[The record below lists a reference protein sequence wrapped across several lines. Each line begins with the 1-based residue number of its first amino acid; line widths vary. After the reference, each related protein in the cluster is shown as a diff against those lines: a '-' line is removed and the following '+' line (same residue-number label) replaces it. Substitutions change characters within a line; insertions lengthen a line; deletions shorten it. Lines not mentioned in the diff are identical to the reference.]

1 MSSGRQNPVYAYRH
15 SADQD
20 AASPRHHTVVIVG
33 AGPSGLTAAIAL
45 AGCGIDSVVLDDNDT
60 VSTGSRAICFAK
72 RTLEIWD
79 RLGCAAPMLE
89 KGVVWQLGKVF
100 FRDAQVY
107 QFNLQPE
114 GGHKMPAFI
123 NLQQY
128 YVEEFLVDRIG
139 ELPRV
144 DLRWKNRVTRV
155 ESRDGRVQIEVE
167 TPDGRYALSCDYLL
181 AADGANSLVRESV
194 GAVARGQEFHDQFL
208 ICDISM
214 HADFPTE
221 RWFWFDPPFHPGHSV
236 LLHRQ
241 PDNVWRV
248 DFQIGADADAAQAL
262 RMENIRPRINAMLG
276 ADRTWDLEWASA
288 YTFRC
293 RKLDQLVHDRVLF
306 IGDSAHQVSPFGA
319 RGANGAVQGVEN
331 LVWKL
336 ARVIRGG
343 APVALLS
350 TYQAER
356 QPAAAENL
364 LHSTRATDFITPK
377 SPISHVFRDSVLR
390 LAKRYPFARALVNSG
405 RLSSPCRY
413 DDSPLNTPDTDRFAP
428 LARPGSPCP
437 DAAIA
442 VGGKSGWLLELLGGS
457 FVLLVAGLSVP
468 DELRKIDDLKVLEL
482 DVDFV
487 DAAGDVARRYDL
499 VGGAAYLVRPDQHV
513 AARWRSLDST
523 AVGRALRRALG
534 CELKEVA

>member
-1 MSSGRQNPVYAYRH
+1 MPSGRQNPVYPYRR

-20 AASPRHHTVVIVG
+20 QAAPHHHPVVIIG
-33 AGPSGLTAAIAL
+33 AGPSGLTAAIEL
-45 AGCGIDSVVLDDNDT
+45 AACGIPAVVLDDNDT

-89 KGVVWQLGKVF
+89 KGVVWQVGKVF

-107 QFNLQPE
+107 QFNLLPE

-128 YVEEFLVDRIG
+128 YVEEFLVERIG
-139 ELPRV
+139 GLPLV
-144 DLRWKNRVTRV
+144 DLRWKNRVTRIAQRDDAVDV
-155 ESRDGRVQIEVE
+155 EVD
-167 TPDGRYALSCDYLL
+167 TPDGRYALTCDYLL
-181 AADGANSLVRESV
+181 AADGANSVVRESQN
-194 GAVARGQEFHDQFL
+194 AVAQGQEFHDQFL

-214 HADFPTE
+214 QVDFPTE

-241 PDNVWRV
+241 PDNIWRV
-248 DFQIGADADAAQAL
+248 DFQIGADADAVAAL
-262 RMENIRPRINAMLG
+262 RVENIRPRIDAMLG
-276 ADRTWDLEWASA
+276 KGAKWNLEWASA

-293 RKLDQLVHDRVLF
+293 RKLDRLVHGRVLF
-306 IGDSAHQVSPFGA
+306 VGDAAHQVSPFGA

-331 LVWKL
+331 LIWKL
-336 ARVIRGG
+336 ARVIRGD
-343 APVALLS
+343 APGTLLS
-350 TYQAER
+350 TYDSER
-356 QPAAAENL
+356 QSGAAENL

-377 SPISHVFRDSVLR
+377 SAISRVFRDSVLL

-405 RLSSPCRY
+405 RLSAPCRY
-413 DDSPLNTPDTDRFAP
+413 DDSPLNTPDSETFTP

-442 VGGKSGWLLELLGGS
+442 VAGEPGWLLERVGIR
-457 FVLLVAGLSVP
+457 FVLLVAGIPIPHELRAVP
-468 DELRKIDDLKVLEL
+468 DLDVLEL
-482 DVDFV
+482 GVDLTDVS
-487 DAAGDVARRYDL
+487 GNVARRYDL
-499 VGGAAYLVRPDQHV
+499 VGGGAYLLRPDQHV
-513 AARWRSLDST
+513 AARWRRIDASEVRHAMRT
-523 AVGRALRRALG
+523 ALG
-534 CELKEVA
+534 FGMEKVA

>member
-1 MSSGRQNPVYAYRH
+1 M
-15 SADQD
+15 
-20 AASPRHHTVVIVG
+20 
-33 AGPSGLTAAIAL
+33 
-45 AGCGIDSVVLDDNDT
+45 VLDDNDT

-79 RLGCAAPMLE
+79 RLGCAGPMLE

-139 ELPRV
+139 QLPRV

-155 ESRDGRVQIEVE
+155 ESRADGVQLEVE
-167 TPDGRYALSCDYLL
+167 TPDGRYSLSCDYLL

-293 RKLDQLVHDRVLF
+293 RKLDQLVHGRVLF

-336 ARVIRGG
+336 ARVIRGD
-343 APVALLS
+343 APAALLS

-356 QPAAAENL
+356 QPAVRREPAA
-364 LHSTRATDFITPK
+364 LHA
-377 SPISHVFRDSVLR
+377 RD
-390 LAKRYPFARALVNSG
+390 
-405 RLSSPCRY
+405 
-413 DDSPLNTPDTDRFAP
+413 
-428 LARPGSPCP
+428 
-437 DAAIA
+437 
-442 VGGKSGWLLELLGGS
+442 
-457 FVLLVAGLSVP
+457 GLHHA
-468 DELRKIDDLKVLEL
+468 EE
-482 DVDFV
+482 
-487 DAAGDVARRYDL
+487 
-499 VGGAAYLVRPDQHV
+499 PDQPRVPRLGV
-513 AARWRSLDST
+513 AAREALSVCARAGQQRAIVV
-523 AVGRALRRALG
+523 AVSLRRFAVEYGGHRSIHAARAARFAVSRCGHRRGRRNRAG
-534 CELKEVA
+534 CSNCWADRSCCSWPVYRCRMSCARSMT

>member
-1 MSSGRQNPVYAYRH
+1 M
-15 SADQD
+15 
-20 AASPRHHTVVIVG
+20 
-33 AGPSGLTAAIAL
+33 L
-45 AGCGIDSVVLDDNDT
+45 A
-60 VSTGSRAICFAK
+60 
-72 RTLEIWD
+72 
-79 RLGCAAPMLE
+79 

-139 ELPRV
+139 ALPLV
-144 DLRWKNRVTRV
+144 DLRWKHRVTRI
-155 ESRDGRVQIEVE
+155 ESRTDGAQVEVE
-167 TPDGRYALSCDYLL
+167 TPDGTYSLSCDYLL

-194 GAVARGQEFHDQFL
+194 GAVAHGQEFHDQFL

-248 DFQIGADADAAQAL
+248 DFQIGADADAAKAL
-262 RMENIRPRINAMLG
+262 RIENIRPRIDEMLG
-276 ADRTWDLEWASA
+276 AGTKWDLEWASA

-293 RKLDQLVHDRVLF
+293 RKLDRLVHGRVLF

-331 LVWKL
+331 LAWKL
-336 ARVIRGG
+336 ARVIRGE
-343 APVALLS
+343 APAALLS
-350 TYQAER
+350 TYDTER
-356 QPAAAENL
+356 QRGAAENL

-377 SPISHVFRDSVLR
+377 SPISRVFRDSVLR

-405 RLSSPCRY
+405 RLSAPCRY
-413 DDSPLNTPDTDRFAP
+413 DESPLNTADSDRFTP

-437 DAAIA
+437 DAAVA
-442 VGGKSGWLLELLGGS
+442 VDGKAGWLLEMLGGS
-457 FVLLVAGLSVP
+457 FVLLVADLPVP
-468 DELRKIDDLKVLEL
+468 DELRALPDVKVLERG
-482 DVDFV
+482 VDFT
-487 DAAGDVARRYDL
+487 DAAGDLARRYDL
-499 VGGAAYLVRPDQHV
+499 VGGAAYLIRPDQHV
-513 AARWRSLDST
+513 AARWRRLDAA
-523 AVGRALRRALG
+523 AVRNALRRALG
-534 CELKEVA
+534 CELEEVT

>member
-1 MSSGRQNPVYAYRH
+1 MPSGHRNPVYGYRH
-15 SADQD
+15 TPDQD
-20 AASPRHHTVVIVG
+20 DAVPHHHPVVVVG
-33 AGPSGLTAAIAL
+33 AGPSGLTAAIEL
-45 AGCGIDSVVLDDNDT
+45 AACGIDAVVLDDNDT

-89 KGVVWQLGKVF
+89 KGVVWQVGKVF

-144 DLRWKNRVTRV
+144 DLRWRNRVARVTRHDDRV
-155 ESRDGRVQIEVE
+155 EIEVE
-167 TPDGRYALSCDYLL
+167 TPDGRYALTCDYLL
-181 AADGANSLVRESV
+181 AADGANSLVRESL

-214 HADFPTE
+214 QADFPTE

-248 DFQIGADADAAQAL
+248 DFQIGAAADAEAAL
-262 RMENIRPRINAMLG
+262 RIENIRPRIDAMLG

-293 RKLDQLVHDRVLF
+293 RKLDRLVHGRVLF
-306 IGDSAHQVSPFGA
+306 IGDAAHQVSPFGA

-336 ARVIRGG
+336 ARVIRGE
-343 APVALLS
+343 APAALLS
-350 TYQAER
+350 TYDTER
-356 QPAAAENL
+356 QRGAAENL
-364 LHSTRATDFITPK
+364 LNSTRATDFITPK
-377 SPISHVFRDSVLR
+377 SAISRVFRDSVLR

-405 RLSSPCRY
+405 RLSAPCRY
-413 DDSPLNTPDTDRFAP
+413 DDSPLNTDDADRFTP

-437 DAAIA
+437 DAAVA
-442 VGGKSGWLLELLGGS
+442 VDGKALWMLEVLGGS
-457 FVLLVAGLSVP
+457 FVLFVAGLSVP
-468 DELRKIDDLKVLEL
+468 DNLRALADLKVLEL
-482 DVDFV
+482 GVDLTDVS
-487 DAAGDVARRYDL
+487 GDVARRYDL
-499 VGGAAYLVRPDQHV
+499 AGGAAYLIRPDQHV
-513 AARWRSLDST
+513 AARWRRLDSA
-523 AVGRALRRALG
+523 AVGNALRRALG
-534 CELKEVA
+534 HELKEVA

>member
-1 MSSGRQNPVYAYRH
+1 MSSGHQNPVYAYRR

-20 AASPRHHTVVIVG
+20 DAVPRHHPVVIVG

-45 AGCGIDSVVLDDNDT
+45 AECGINSVVLDDNDT

-89 KGVVWQLGKVF
+89 KGVVWQVGKVF

-139 ELPRV
+139 ELPLV
-144 DLRWKNRVTRV
+144 DLRWKNRVTRI
-155 ESRDGRVQIEVE
+155 ERRADGARVEVE
-167 TPDGRYALSCDYLL
+167 TPDGRYSLSCDYLL
-181 AADGANSLVRESV
+181 AADGANSLVRESI

-214 HADFPTE
+214 HAEFPTE

-248 DFQIGADADAAQAL
+248 DFQIGADADTAQAL
-262 RMENIRPRINAMLG
+262 RIENIRPRIDAMLG
-276 ADRTWDLEWASA
+276 AGRTWDLEWASA

-293 RKLDQLVHDRVLF
+293 RNSINSCTVACCS
-306 IGDSAHQVSPFGA
+306 SA
-319 RGANGAVQGVEN
+319 
-331 LVWKL
+331 
-336 ARVIRGG
+336 IRRIRCRRSVRE
-343 APVALLS
+343 APTA
-350 TYQAER
+350 
-356 QPAAAENL
+356 
-364 LHSTRATDFITPK
+364 
-377 SPISHVFRDSVLR
+377 
-390 LAKRYPFARALVNSG
+390 
-405 RLSSPCRY
+405 PCRGW
-413 DDSPLNTPDTDRFAP
+413 RIWC
-428 LARPGSPCP
+428 GS
-437 DAAIA
+437 
-442 VGGKSGWLLELLGGS
+442 
-457 FVLLVAGLSVP
+457 
-468 DELRKIDDLKVLEL
+468 
-482 DVDFV
+482 
-487 DAAGDVARRYDL
+487 
-499 VGGAAYLVRPDQHV
+499 
-513 AARWRSLDST
+513 WR
-523 AVGRALRRALG
+523 G
-534 CELKEVA
+534 

>member
-1 MSSGRQNPVYAYRH
+1 M
-15 SADQD
+15 
-20 AASPRHHTVVIVG
+20 
-33 AGPSGLTAAIAL
+33 
-45 AGCGIDSVVLDDNDT
+45 
-60 VSTGSRAICFAK
+60 
-72 RTLEIWD
+72 
-79 RLGCAAPMLE
+79 
-89 KGVVWQLGKVF
+89 VWQLGKVF

-139 ELPRV
+139 ELPLV
-144 DLRWKNRVTRV
+144 DLRWKHRVTRV
-155 ESRDGRVQIEVE
+155 ESRADGARVEVE
-167 TPDGRYALSCDYLL
+167 TPDGTYSLTCDYLL
-181 AADGANSLVRESV
+181 GADGANSLVRESV

-208 ICDISM
+208 ISDISM

-262 RMENIRPRINAMLG
+262 RIENIRPRIDAMLG
-276 ADRTWDLEWASA
+276 AETKWELEWASA

-293 RKLDQLVHDRVLF
+293 RKLDQLAHGRVLF

-331 LVWKL
+331 LAWKL
-336 ARVIRGG
+336 ARVIRGE
-343 APVALLS
+343 APVRCS
-350 TYQAER
+350 TYDTER
-356 QPAAAENL
+356 QRGAAENL

-377 SPISHVFRDSVLR
+377 SPISRVFRDSTLR
-390 LAKRYPFARALVNSG
+390 LAKRYPFARAPVNSG
-405 RLSSPCRY
+405 RLSAPCRY
-413 DDSPLNTPDTDRFAP
+413 DDSPLNTADTDRFTP

-437 DAAIA
+437 DAAVT
-442 VGGKSGWLLELLGGS
+442 VGGSARWLLELLGGS
-457 FVLLVAGLSVP
+457 FVLLVAGLPVP
-468 DELRKIDDLKVLEL
+468 DDVRALPDLKVLEVGL
-482 DVDFV
+482 DFSDTA
-487 DAAGDVARRYDL
+487 DDLTRRYDL
-499 VGGAAYLVRPDQHV
+499 VGGAAYLIRPDQHV
-513 AARWRSLDST
+513 AARWRRLEAV
-523 AVGRALRRALG
+523 AVGNALRRALG
-534 CELKEVA
+534 CELEEVR

>member
-1 MSSGRQNPVYAYRH
+1 MSSGRQNPVYAYRR

-20 AASPRHHTVVIVG
+20 TDDAAARHHPVVIVG

-45 AGCGIDSVVLDDNDT
+45 AACGIRSVVLDDNDT

-139 ELPRV
+139 ELPLV
-144 DLRWKNRVTRV
+144 DLRWKHRVTRV
-155 ESRDGRVQIEVE
+155 ESRADGARVEVE
-167 TPDGRYALSCDYLL
+167 TPDGTYSLTCDYLL
-181 AADGANSLVRESV
+181 GADGANSLVRESV

-262 RMENIRPRINAMLG
+262 RIENIRPRIDAMLG
-276 ADRTWDLEWASA
+276 AETKWELEWASA

-293 RKLDQLVHDRVLF
+293 RKLDQLVHGRVLF

-331 LVWKL
+331 LAWKL
-336 ARVIRGG
+336 ARVIRGE
-343 APVALLS
+343 APRALLS
-350 TYQAER
+350 TYDTER
-356 QPAAAENL
+356 QRGAAENL

-377 SPISHVFRDSVLR
+377 SPISRVFRDSTLR

-405 RLSSPCRY
+405 RLSAPCRY
-413 DDSPLNTPDTDRFAP
+413 DDSPLNTADTDRFTP
-428 LARPGSPCP
+428 LARPGLAVSRCSGYRRWLSAL
-437 DAAIA
+437 AARIA
-442 VGGKSGWLLELLGGS
+442 GRIVR
-457 FVLLVAGLSVP
+457 A
-468 DELRKIDDLKVLEL
+468 
-482 DVDFV
+482 
-487 DAAGDVARRYDL
+487 ARRWFA
-499 VGGAAYLVRPDQHV
+499 GA
-513 AARWRSLDST
+513 
-523 AVGRALRRALG
+523 G
-534 CELKEVA
+534 

>member
-1 MSSGRQNPVYAYRH
+1 MSSGHQNPVYAYRR

-20 AASPRHHTVVIVG
+20 DAVPRHHPVVIVG

-45 AGCGIDSVVLDDNDT
+45 AECGINSVVLDDNDT

-89 KGVVWQLGKVF
+89 KGVVWQVGKVF

-139 ELPRV
+139 ELPLV
-144 DLRWKNRVTRV
+144 DLRWKNRVTRI
-155 ESRDGRVQIEVE
+155 ERRTDGARVEVE
-167 TPDGRYALSCDYLL
+167 TPDGRYSLSCDYLL
-181 AADGANSLVRESV
+181 AADGANSLVRESI

-214 HADFPTE
+214 HAEFPTE

-248 DFQIGADADAAQAL
+248 DFQIGADADTAQAL
-262 RMENIRPRINAMLG
+262 RIENIRPRIDAMLG
-276 ADRTWDLEWASA
+276 AGRTWDLEWASA

-293 RKLDQLVHDRVLF
+293 RKLDQLVHGRVLF
-306 IGDSAHQVSPFGA
+306 VGDSAHQVSPFGA

-336 ARVIRGG
+336 ARVIRGE
-343 APVALLS
+343 APDALLS
-350 TYQAER
+350 TYDVER

-364 LHSTRATDFITPK
+364 AALDARDGLHHAEEPHQPRLPRLGAAA
-377 SPISHVFRDSVLR
+377 REALSVC
-390 LAKRYPFARALVNSG
+390 ARAGQQRPPVG
-405 RLSSPCRY
+405 ALS
-413 DDSPLNTPDTDRFAP
+413 L
-428 LARPGSPCP
+428 
-437 DAAIA
+437 
-442 VGGKSGWLLELLGGS
+442 
-457 FVLLVAGLSVP
+457 
-468 DELRKIDDLKVLEL
+468 
-482 DVDFV
+482 
-487 DAAGDVARRYDL
+487 
-499 VGGAAYLVRPDQHV
+499 
-513 AARWRSLDST
+513 
-523 AVGRALRRALG
+523 
-534 CELKEVA
+534 